1 MGSGR
6 SALMRGEKVLES
18 GSTSDLEYGANG
30 LSSASGRSHLPAS
43 RVLLSALPR
52 WLRALLPAALL
63 LAQAAGSAVDAEPSE
78 MVERIAAV
86 YKNQLFRLI
95 VNVHQ
100 PQRGGRPAPFLD
112 EEGWHYRDLERPI
125 ILAAGDLVEVTEV
138 FPYGDRSVFL
148 ELSRPSAEEI
158 FGVRPRVRV
167 RIVAE
172 GGPEEPVLQEE
183 QIRALIARMM
193 VPLFPLIESPR
204 DEPPPEGGLPEN
216 P

>member
-1 MGSGR
+1 M
-6 SALMRGEKVLES
+6 LES
-18 GSTSDLEYGANG
+18 GSTNDLAYRANG
-30 LSSASGRSHLPAS
+30 LSSASRRFSLPG
-43 RVLLSALPR
+43 ALIPR
-52 WLRALLPAALL
+52 LHRLLRALLPVALL
-63 LAQAAGSAVDAEPSE
+63 VAPVAGNVIDAAPSE
-78 MVERIAAV
+78 MVERITAI
-86 YKNQLFRLI
+86 YKEQLFRLL

-100 PQRGGRPAPFLD
+100 PERGGRPAPYLD
-112 EEGWHYRDLERPI
+112 EEGWHYRDRERPI
-125 ILAAGDLVEVTEV
+125 ILASGDLVEVEGV

-172 GGPEEPVLQEE
+172 DGPEEPVLQEE

-193 VPLFPLIESPR
+193 VPLFPLTEPPR
-204 DEPPPEGGLPEN
+204 DEPPPGEGSAEN